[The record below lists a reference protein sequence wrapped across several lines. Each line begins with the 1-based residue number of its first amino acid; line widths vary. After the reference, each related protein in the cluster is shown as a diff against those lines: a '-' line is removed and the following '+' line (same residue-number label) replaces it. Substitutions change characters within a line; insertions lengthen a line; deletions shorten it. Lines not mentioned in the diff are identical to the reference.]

1 MKKKYNNIFSYLF
14 AAVIVILA
22 GCEKGDS
29 IPASSIEFT
38 PKATNLSVDFKNEST
53 NVRYFSWN
61 FGDNTTAS
69 KDMNPSHFYENE
81 GMYTVT
87 LTTTGRDGEVK
98 TLAKQVT
105 VTAPE
110 NFVKGGKM
118 EAGDIDKWTVLNISP
133 GVAIT
138 FENGK
143 AVAKGGNWGHAGI
156 YQAIQV
162 EANVKYQFS
171 ALVAGSGAS
180 DTWLELYFGSTQP
193 AQNSDYSEGGNL
205 MGLNTWNGC
214 GTTPFNG
221 NLATVACAGSLVGKN
236 GEITFSK
243 SGTVYLLIKTGGA
256 NLGTGGI
263 TIDNVSLV
271 KAL

>member
-1 MKKKYNNIFSYLF
+1 MKKTYNNRLSFLLT
-14 AAVIVILA
+14 AAIVILA
-22 GCEKGDS
+22 GCKKGDS
-29 IPASSIEFT
+29 IPASSIEFN
-38 PKATNLSVDFKNEST
+38 PNALNLSVDFKNEST
-53 NVRYFSWN
+53 NVRYSSWN

-81 GMYTVT
+81 GTYTVT

-98 TLAKQVT
+98 TLVKQVT

-118 EAGDIDKWTVLNISP
+118 EAGDIGKWTVLNISS
-133 GVAIT
+133 GVNIT

-143 AVAKGGNWGHAGI
+143 AVAKGGSWGHAGI

-171 ALVAGSGAS
+171 ALVAGSGAT
-180 DTWLELYFGSTQP
+180 DTWLELYFGSFQP
-193 AQNSDYSEGGNL
+193 VQGSDYSDGGNRI
-205 MGLNTWNGC
+205 GLNTWGGC

-221 NLATVACAGSLVGKN
+221 NLATLGCAGSLVGKK
-236 GEITFSK
+236 GEVTFSK
-243 SGTVYLLIKTGGA
+243 TGTVYLLIKTGGA

>member
-1 MKKKYNNIFSYLF
+1 MKKKYIKMLSYLCTV
-14 AAVIVILA
+14 VIITLS
-22 GCEKGDS
+22 GCEKEDS
-29 IPASSIEFT
+29 ISASSIEFT

-53 NVRYFSWN
+53 NVRYFTWN

-69 KDMNPSHFYENE
+69 KDINPSHFYENE
-81 GMYTVT
+81 GTYTVT

-98 TLAKQVT
+98 TLTKQVT

-118 EAGDIDKWTVLNISP
+118 EAGDISKWTVLNISS
-133 GVAIT
+133 GVNIT

-143 AVAKGGNWGHAGI
+143 AVAKGGSWGHAGI

-180 DTWLELYFGSTQP
+180 DTWLELYFGSSQP
-193 AQNSDYSEGGNL
+193 VQSSDYSEGGNRI
-205 MGLNTWNGC
+205 GLNTWGGC

-221 NLATVACAGSLVGKN
+221 NLATIGCAGSLVGKK
-236 GEITFSK
+236 GEITFNK
-243 SGTVYLLIKTGGA
+243 TGTVYLLIKTGGG
-256 NLGTGGI
+256 NLGNGGI
-263 TIDNVSLV
+263 SIDNVSLV